1 MSTPSST
8 IFVLGQPGSASATAG
23 ALQDL
28 SQQGQ
33 AVLDTIEG
41 TLMEAITSF
50 ERKQL
55 ALTARDVAAG
65 RLLPE
70 GVLAQLSLTDFTD
83 INQSQTTATVRIDS
97 ACATLRSRSQMTAA
111 RIATQ
116 NFATS
121 AGTAEALDNSQSL
134 LRVHAAGGGAPV
146 GTFNLTLTEAA
157 QISMLAFD
165 LVPTPSQP
173 QVSVSVS
180 ADGINYV
187 AARTIALN
195 GSGLT
200 AWLAPQRV
208 LYIRLVITPTHPDA
222 MGGSLYTFGILD
234 CSTNSTVFQLR
245 SYLVSRALRLNP
257 ETLNLQVLLNASG
270 TVIAYLSLQTPGN
283 PPVFLAI
290 PSDGVVSVPGAVS
303 SLNSQIPLDGSG
315 NLQNALPAGLYPASL
330 KVIDTG
336 NGAPIPVAFGLPVNL
351 SGLDS
356 QYIAVNGTTMT
367 LVPYTA
373 NDVGRLFQVSYISG
387 PAQLEAYFKLDLST
401 SDYTQTPIVRSLQ
414 LASV

>member
-1 MSTPSST
+1 
-8 IFVLGQPGSASATAG
+8 
-23 ALQDL
+23 
-28 SQQGQ
+28 
-33 AVLDTIEG
+33 
-41 TLMEAITSF
+41 
-50 ERKQL
+50 
-55 ALTARDVAAG
+55 
-65 RLLPE
+65 
-70 GVLAQLSLTDFTD
+70 
-83 INQSQTTATVRIDS
+83 
-97 ACATLRSRSQMTAA
+97 
-111 RIATQ
+111 
-116 NFATS
+116 
-121 AGTAEALDNSQSL
+121 
-134 LRVHAAGGGAPV
+134 
-146 GTFNLTLTEAA
+146 
-157 QISMLAFD
+157 
-165 LVPTPSQP
+165 
-173 QVSVSVS
+173 
-180 ADGINYV
+180 
-187 AARTIALN
+187 
-195 GSGLT
+195 
-200 AWLAPQRV
+200 
-208 LYIRLVITPTHPDA
+208 